1 MAKRKLTPT
10 ETTDDAAKRMCISKT
25 FAPVKVATAEAAAAV
40 DANPPLL
47 LLENELKKAVEK
59 PRIGDSVIYWMR
71 MADLRS
77 EFPWI
82 FIISNN
88 VLTWSPQV
96 RDNRALSRASE
107 YAKKEGI
114 PLIVLF
120 ILSPQDY
127 VAHDRSARRIDF
139 TLRNLFLLKVS
150 IFGPTIIFPH
160 LSYCLA
166 EIAL

>member
-71 MADLRS
+71 MVDLRS

-107 YAKKEGI
+107 YAKKEGVKSEHLWSNNYFSSFVI
-114 PLIVLF
+114 LPCRNRSLIC
-120 ILSPQDY
+120 IY
-127 VAHDRSARRIDF
+127 H
-139 TLRNLFLLKVS
+139 FL
-150 IFGPTIIFPH
+150 
-160 LSYCLA
+160 
-166 EIAL
+166 